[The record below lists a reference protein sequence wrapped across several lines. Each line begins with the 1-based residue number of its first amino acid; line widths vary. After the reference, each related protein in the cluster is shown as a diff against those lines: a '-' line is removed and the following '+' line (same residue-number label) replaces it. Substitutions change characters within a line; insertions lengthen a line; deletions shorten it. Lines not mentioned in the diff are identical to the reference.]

1 MSPSLIN
8 RIRANPSVEERV
20 LSIGFDPDLH
30 TAGIGL
36 ILATISKPAVA
47 PPVFHQAWAI
57 IVEGVDDKQKH
68 QDVQFADSMVTEV
81 VKAFEFLPSIGVE
94 AQKVLTTI
102 EGQRVYPRP
111 DDTMAKVVGMG
122 NDLIRLAQISGAVQ
136 SITRRSPFD
145 GSRVYLP
152 EEWKGQAPKETMHGD
167 MAARL
172 GNVPATLVVLKPGGK
187 STQRPMKASEFPL
200 LPKKMGHALDAVCL
214 AEFGLDRYHDDR
226 WAYRW

>member
-1 MSPSLIN
+1 MSPSFLDT
-8 RIRANPSVEERV
+8 IRKAPSVEERV

-47 PPVFHQAWAI
+47 APAYHQAWAI
-57 IVEGVDDKQKH
+57 IVEGVSEKAKL
-68 QDVQFADSMVTEV
+68 QDVQFADSMVSEV
-81 VKAFEFLPSIGVE
+81 VAAFEFLPLLVIE
-94 AQKVLTTI
+94 AQKVITTI

-111 DDTMAKVVGMG
+111 NDTMPKVVGMG

-136 SITRRSPFD
+136 SITRRPPFD

-152 EEWKGQAPKETMHGD
+152 EEWKGQAPKSTMHAD
-167 MAARL
+167 LAARL
-172 GNVPATLVVLKPGGK
+172 GPIPAHLIVIKPGGK
-187 STQRPMKASEFPL
+187 TVQRSMKASDFAS
-200 LPKKMGHALDAVCL
+200 LPKAMGHALDGVCL

-226 WAYRW
+226 WSYRW